1 VANAPTTATSVAE
14 VAGRQAMLTWP
25 TSGSASL
32 RPAVVVSGAGVETTG
47 GSMRSTLTS
56 TMSMPLSLIAVLI
69 FSFMDA
75 GVSLLRAVTTDV
87 ASTTVLAGMVMV
99 YVTTALVPLSRRT
112 CGTSEARRRLHSI
125 QTRTSPAP
133 ISPPAASAM
142 PLAREALTSGRAA
155 KASQSGT
162 VRSILPSTRLGAPVS
177 APALVV
183 AVAVSSGVVVAVG
196 SMAEGSVVLVAAD
209 AVAVVAVAVG
219 AAEVLV
225 AVVLVRFQ
233 GASGIT
239 VVSASSGPSVA
250 VLVPDAVLVVDVGRA
265 ASTVVSVAVD
275 VVTVS
280 VAPAVVLVSVD
291 VVAVFV
297 APAIVPVTVE
307 VVTVSATADVVAVS
321 VAAAAVVVV
330 VHVSVIGGVAVL
342 DKLVDVVNV
351 AVALLESVFS
361 PATSI
366 M

>member
-1 VANAPTTATSVAE
+1 VLVC
-14 VAGRQAMLTWP
+14 
-25 TSGSASL
+25 
-32 RPAVVVSGAGVETTG
+32 GAGVETTG

-56 TMSMPLSLIAVLI
+56 TASMPPSLIAVLI
-69 FSFMDA
+69 FSVMDA
-75 GVSLLRAVTTDV
+75 GVSLLRAVATEV
-87 ASTTVLAGMVMV
+87 ASTAVLVAGMVMV
-99 YVTTALVPLSRRT
+99 YATTALVPPSCRT
-112 CGTSEARRRLHSI
+112 RAPPVSAARRRLHSI
-125 QTRTSPAP
+125 HTRTSSAP
-133 ISPPAASAM
+133 ISPPAALAM
-142 PLAREALTSGRAA
+142 PLAREALTLGRAA
-155 KASQSGT
+155 KAAQSGT